1 MLSKFRA
8 RLVCPQNLTL
18 LGLLNMFTKRSVQV
32 VVTERLFVQLIA
44 LNKNKR

>member
-32 VVTERLFVQLIA
+32 VVTERFVQLIA